1 VSQPTASSA
10 AKASSEKKQADRR
23 TFLKGSTAA
32 VVGGAVA
39 ASLAAPRGVHA
50 SVDDTIKVG
59 LVGCGGRGKGAAVN
73 AMRGD
78 DNIKLTALADAFEDQ
93 IDYAR
98 QTLSKQLGDQFAV
111 PQEQSFF
118 GFDAYKRLLETDVDV
133 VLLCTPPHF
142 RPEHLKAC
150 IAAGKHVFCEKPV
163 AVDPT
168 GVRSVLETTAAAK
181 KNNLSIVSGLC
192 WRYDLGVRETVRR
205 IKEEKAIGDII
216 AMQENYLTG
225 TLWHRGNKPQ
235 WSEMEYQLRNWLYF
249 TWLSGDHIVEQHIH
263 SLDKSLWLMDD
274 VPPARCFGLGGR
286 QVRTGEEWGHI
297 FDHFAVCYEWD
308 SGEKMF
314 SYTRQ
319 MKGCKGD
326 VDDYILGTKGRSKLL
341 KHTISGDEEW
351 RYRGPKP
358 SMYDVEHKEL
368 YAGIRS
374 GNLINN
380 GEYMSYS
387 TLMAIIGREACYTG
401 QMIEWDEAMQSD
413 QRLGPNMYAW
423 GDVPTPEV
431 AMPGVT
437 KFA

>member
-1 VSQPTASSA
+1 MSQPSTSSPA
-10 AKASSEKKQADRR
+10 PESTDKKQTDRR

-32 VVGGAVA
+32 VVGGSLA
-39 ASLAAPRGVHA
+39 ATLAAPRSVHA

-59 LVGCGGRGKGAAVN
+59 LIGCGGRGKGAAVN

-78 DNIKLTALADAFEDQ
+78 DNIKLTAMADAFEDQ
-93 IDYAR
+93 IKYGR
-98 QTLSKQLGDQFAV
+98 EILSRQLGDQFDV
-111 PQEQSFF
+111 SPEQSFF

-142 RPEHLKAC
+142 RPEQLKAA

-168 GVRSVLETTAAAK
+168 GVRSVLETTADARK
-181 KNNLSIVSGLC
+181 HNLSIVSGLC

-225 TLWHRGNKPQ
+225 TLWHRGSKPE
-235 WSEMEYQLRNWLYF
+235 WSQMEYQMRNWLYF

-286 QVRTGEEWGHI
+286 QVRTEEEWGHI

-308 SGEKMF
+308 NGVKMY

-319 MKGCKGD
+319 MKGCAGD
-326 VDDYILGTKGRSKLL
+326 VDDYILGTKGQSKLL
-341 KHTISGDEEW
+341 KHTISADEDW

-387 TLMAIIGREACYTG
+387 TLMAIMGREACYTG
-401 QMIEWDEAMQSD
+401 QTIDWETAINSKQK
-413 QRLGPNMYAW
+413 LGPDTYEW
-423 GDVPTPEV
+423 GDVATPEI

-437 KFA
+437 TFA